1 MLSYPTATCWEAQ
14 YKIAGWRKSLGKW
27 QRARSTL
34 ALCAAGR
41 KTSPA
46 FGYARRQDLIINIK
60 DVAWENGLWDKH
72 MGHLERAV
80 LEIFLLI
87 MC

>member
-1 MLSYPTATCWEAQ
+1 MLGSPVQNSRLEEV
-14 YKIAGWRKSLGKW
+14 LGKMAKG
-27 QRARSTL
+27 QKYPRL
-34 ALCAAGR
+34 GAAGR
-41 KTSPA
+41 KTSA

-87 MC
+87 RC

>member
-1 MLSYPTATCWEAQ
+1 MLGSPVQNSRLEEV
-14 YKIAGWRKSLGKW
+14 LGKMVKG
-27 QRARSTL
+27 QKYPGL
-34 ALCAAGR
+34 VCLGR
-41 KTSPA
+41 KTSSA
-46 FGYARRQDLIINIK
+46 FGYAQRQDLIINIK

-72 MGHLERAV
+72 MGHLERSV